1 MMIVLSVDFPCFFL
15 YIEEVSKD
23 VEYTHKSI
31 CAFFFFFFW
40 SQFDRQIPDVMSKVL
55 YRFPPPV

>member
-1 MMIVLSVDFPCFFL
+1 MLNTHTSL
-15 YIEEVSKD
+15 YV
-23 VEYTHKSI
+23 HF
-31 CAFFFFFFW
+31 FFFFFFW